1 MLLRSLC
8 FAVFLSCSFI
18 GFGQAKDSV
27 PYYIV
32 VEDETIVHRSFMFYD
47 GRVLP
52 YCISVGSPEKTH
64 FSINSFN
71 GALIKGWRGQFLNAN
86 LMWVHKA
93 RGIGVAQPVGNEK
106 QFGNEKAYAT
116 NNNYKNNWGDSI
128 SAEDNYQ
135 FLGYDVD
142 KQNRPLFRY
151 KFNGSTIED
160 NITIS
165 EGNINRAIH
174 FPSGTQTEIYFRLI
188 SGEEVKKVSSQEY
201 LIDNCFRV
209 MIPEKNTV
217 FIQQNGKSKLLLTKL
232 SADFNYTI
240 SWK

>member
-8 FAVFLSCSFI
+8 LAGFLSCSVI

-32 VEDETIVHRSFMFYD
+32 VEDETLVHRSFMFYD
-47 GRVLP
+47 GKVLP

-64 FSINSFN
+64 YSINSFN
-71 GALIKGWRGQFLNAN
+71 AALIKGWRGQFLNAN

-93 RGIGVAQPVGNEK
+93 RGIGVAQPVGDEK
-106 QFGNEKAYAT
+106 QFGNEKAYASE
-116 NNNYKNNWGDSI
+116 NNYKNNWGDSI
-128 SAEDNYQ
+128 SVEDNCQ

-160 NITIS
+160 NIAVV
-165 EGNINRAIH
+165 EGNINRTINIVS
-174 FPSGTQTEIYFRLI
+174 PTSQDTYFRLI
-188 SGEEVKKVSSQEY
+188 SGEEIKKISSTEY
-201 LIDNCFRV
+201 LIDNLIHII
-209 MIPEKNTV
+209 IPKKNNV
-217 FIQQNGKSKLLLTKL
+217 FIQQNGKRKLLLTKL